1 MPPRAWTCCHATQAT
16 PSRTQGRPNGTGR
29 TPATDCLIDAGC
41 LLAAKTLCF
50 WKAQGN
56 GARTFQI
63 TRLSDHKK
71 RSLLEGSRV
80 QRAARA
86 RRVHLLSFLGPLRSL
101 RPSRTLAKGGQLAN
115 QTAILRSSNCRC
127 CAVRVSGRRFCWP
140 AYSRRPLRGGGGTV
154 LTGHFH
160 SIVCENRRESVGARH
175 NGNSRRLGGTA
186 QLQCSRST
194 RTRCG
199 CGTDGRTTHHRELR
213 NRSIQW
219 LGLF

>member
-1 MPPRAWTCCHATQAT
+1 MRRGNSCLVIRKRHFRRWQPRGEQ
-16 PSRTQGRPNGTGR
+16 QGS
-29 TPATDCLIDAGC
+29 
-41 LLAAKTLCF
+41 KTLCF

-127 CAVRVSGRRFCWP
+127 GAVRVSGRRFCWP

-154 LTGHFH
+154 LTGHRSEEH
-160 SIVCENRRESVGARH
+160 TSEVQSLRHLVC
-175 NGNSRRLGGTA
+175 RL
-186 QLQCSRST
+186 L
-194 RTRCG
+194 
-199 CGTDGRTTHHRELR
+199 L
-213 NRSIQW
+213 
-219 LGLF
+219 